1 MCCVAS
7 FTVVSVQVPYSGF
20 GLMSR
25 VVLTIAFSR
34 VLRIACFMTTVLPN
48 PVPNCYNRR
57 FPPVPRDAWAVIK
70 AGYTHIRGFGGC
82 NDLIFR

>member
-1 MCCVAS
+1 
-7 FTVVSVQVPYSGF
+7 
-20 GLMSR
+20 MSR

-57 FPPVPRDAWAVIK
+57 FPPVPRGAWAVIK

-82 NDLIFR
+82 NDLIFRYAGSSMRMSIMFWQHAAHI